1 MEAET
6 FDFACIRFVFSALFF
21 QAVQNLIPTAKNVI
35 NQRKKHKKYYLQFK
49 MRVLQYLQTGK

>member
-21 QAVQNLIPTAKNVI
+21 LAVQNLISTAKNVI
-35 NQRKKHKKYYLQFK
+35 NQRKKYKKYYLQFK